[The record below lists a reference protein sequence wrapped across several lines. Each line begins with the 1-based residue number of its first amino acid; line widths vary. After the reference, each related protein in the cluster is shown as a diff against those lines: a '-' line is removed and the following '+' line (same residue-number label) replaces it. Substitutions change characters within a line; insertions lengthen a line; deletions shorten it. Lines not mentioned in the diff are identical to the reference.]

1 MNASTDAK
9 VSPFTGFVADDSA
22 NCSRSDCHFW
32 KPKIEYAYDTCSML
46 ETSILKPTLELS
58 GSNREDVSD
67 CEVQH
72 LQSIEMAYCADKE
85 VVNKKSASQTDVIHK
100 MEATITGSGVAPDW
114 KFNSSTKQRRSLYQ
128 QLLHPYQMCD
138 RIFKT
143 FKGLQH
149 HEKAHSLDAG
159 NEGKESSVT
168 VPVSKSIGQA
178 LDTHNKRSRSDTS
191 PTRHRCETCGK
202 TFVSL
207 ALFQAH
213 DHPQLG
219 DTTKPHKCDLCGKR
233 FKLLADLL
241 IHHHNVKDNSER
253 PFSCEFCEEKFK
265 TLYKLQSHRDRIHSS
280 KKKHAC
286 NVCGKL
292 LRTKNGL
299 QTHRQTHSGQRPF
312 ECKICGKKFVQAVNL
327 EIHARIHSGEKPY
340 VCKRCGKA
348 FSQLANLQA
357 HNRTHTGEKPFACMT
372 CGKMFAQLAN
382 LQAHCRLHTGE
393 RPYVCKVCDAG
404 FHQLSSLKSH
414 LLKGHS

>member
-1 MNASTDAK
+1 MNASIN
-9 VSPFTGFVADDSA
+9 PFADFVANDSA
-22 NCSRSDCHFW
+22 NCLRSDCHFW
-32 KPKIEYAYDTCSML
+32 KPRIEYAHDTCCVS

-58 GSNREDVSD
+58 GSNREDVSNGD
-67 CEVQH
+67 FQH
-72 LQSIEMAYCADKE
+72 LQSIEVEYCVDKE
-85 VVNKKSASQTDVIHK
+85 VVNKKSTSQTDGIHK
-100 MEATITGSGVAPDW
+100 MEGPSDSKITRSGVAPDW
-114 KFNSSTKQRRSLYQ
+114 KFNSQTKQRSSLYQ
-128 QLLHPYQMCD
+128 QLLHPCQMCD

-143 FKGLQH
+143 FKGFQR
-149 HEKAHSLDAG
+149 HEKSHSLDAG
-159 NEGKESSVT
+159 NEGKESGVT
-168 VPVSKSIGQA
+168 VLVLKSIGQA
-178 LDTHNKRSRSDTS
+178 LESHDKRSRSDTS

-202 TFVSL
+202 SFVSL

-241 IHHHNVKDNSER
+241 VHHHDVKDKSER
-253 PFSCEFCEEKFK
+253 SFSCEFCEEQFK
-265 TLYKLQSHRDRIHSS
+265 TLYKLQSHKHRMHST

-299 QTHRQTHSGQRPF
+299 LTHHQIHSGQRRF

-327 EIHARIHSGEKPY
+327 ETHARIHSGEKPY
-340 VCKRCGKA
+340 VCKTCGKS

-357 HNRTHTGEKPFACMT
+357 HNRTHTGEKPFACKA
-372 CGKMFAQLAN
+372 CGKRFAQLAN

-393 RPYVCKVCDAG
+393 QPYVCEVCDAG